1 MGKTENITYR
11 GFELRVD
18 ITEIYIKIKVVGE
31 EEVLYSENS
40 FYNEVFNLYK
50 EVELDYEYIVKHNVS
65 LDVVASEMADKIR
78 EKQEKIME
86 KTYNKVLDDIKMQID
101 KLYNTVSKD
110 YKELADNIY
119 EYSVYEYDV
128 GSWISPKIL
137 EILVNNLEYVKK

>member
-1 MGKTENITYR
+1 MSKNITYR

-18 ITEIYIKIKVVGE
+18 ITEIYIKIKVVGEGE

-65 LDVVASEMADKIR
+65 LDVVASEMANKIR
-78 EKQEKIME
+78 KKQEKIME